1 MSPVSRTIM
10 MLVPLAIVSSCL
22 LGFWEMFEP
31 LDGGI
36 HRAWRIADGVLGTAC
51 LAIAWWLARS
61 RK

>member
-1 MSPVSRTIM
+1 M